1 MNSWDFR
8 ATANYNDAFGG
19 DTHIV
24 NVFGGLEVS
33 NTDRNRTYFNGV
45 GMQYDM
51 GYLGSYDY
59 RYFKKASED
68 NEMYYELKNSY
79 NRKAAFF
86 GTATYS
92 YKRRY
97 TLNGTVRYEG
107 SNRLGKATSAR
118 WLPTWNVSA
127 AWNAHEE
134 AWFENIFKNALTHAT
149 LKASYSLTADDPST
163 NNAAIIIQ
171 SYNPWRVFATEK
183 ESGLEIYD
191 FANPDL
197 TYEKK
202 HELNLGIDLGFLNNR
217 INVQF
222 DWFRRD
228 NYDLI
233 GPRQTNGTKGTITE
247 YANIASMRSHGEEL
261 SISTK
266 NIMSKDFQ
274 WNTDFIFS
282 HVKTKVTELDNRQRI
297 IDMITGSGFALE
309 GYPYRS
315 LFSLDFQGLNKDG
328 IPQVINEEGNV
339 VTSDIYFQSRD
350 VDYLV
355 YEGPTDPT
363 ITGSLGNTFS
373 YKGWHLNIFA
383 TYSFG
388 NVVRLDPAFHA
399 SYSDLDAMPKE
410 FKNRWTMAGDELKTD
425 IPVIADLREQSQ
437 DTYLRYAYNAYNRS
451 TARVAKGDFIRMKEI
466 SIGYDFPKSWI
477 SRLSL
482 NSLSAKL
489 QATNLFLIYA
499 DKKLNGQD
507 PEFFN
512 NGGVAVPMARQFTF
526 TLRVGL

>member
-1 MNSWDFR
+1 
-8 ATANYNDAFGG
+8 
-19 DTHIV
+19 
-24 NVFGGLEVS
+24 
-33 NTDRNRTYFNGV
+33 
-45 GMQYDM
+45 
-51 GYLGSYDY
+51 
-59 RYFKKASED
+59 
-68 NEMYYELKNSY
+68 
-79 NRKAAFF
+79 
-86 GTATYS
+86 
-92 YKRRY
+92 
-97 TLNGTVRYEG
+97 
-107 SNRLGKATSAR
+107 LGKATSAR
-118 WLPTWNVSA
+118 WLPTWNISG

-134 AWFENIFKNALTHAT
+134 NWFEDVFGSALTHAT

-163 NNAAIIIQ
+163 NNAAVIIQ
-171 SYNPWRVFATEK
+171 SFNPWRLFASDK
-183 ESGLEIYD
+183 ESGLEIHD

-202 HELNLGIDLGFLNNR
+202 HELNLGVDLGFLNNR

-247 YANIASMRSHGEEL
+247 YANVASMRSHGEEL

-266 NIMSKDFQ
+266 NIMTKDFQ

-282 HVKTKVTELDNRQRI
+282 HVKTKVTELENRKQI
-297 IDMITGSGFALE
+297 IDMVTGSGFTME

-315 LFSLDFQGLNKDG
+315 LFSIDFQGLNEQG
-328 IPQVINEEGNV
+328 IPQFINEEGKK
-339 VTSDIYFQSRD
+339 VTSDIYFQSRV
-350 VDYLV
+350 VDYLI

-373 YKGWHLNIFA
+373 YKGWHLNLFA

-388 NVVRLDPAFHA
+388 NKVRLDPAFHA

-410 FKNRWTMAGDELKTD
+410 FKNRWTMAGDENYTD
-425 IPVIADLREQSQ
+425 IPVIADLRQRQQ
-437 DTYLRYAYNAYNRS
+437 DTYLSYAYNAFNRS

-466 SIGYDFPKSWI
+466 SLSYDFPKAWI
-477 SRLSL
+477 SHLSL
-482 NSLSAKL
+482 NTLSAKL
-489 QATNLFLIYA
+489 QATNLFLIYS

-512 NGGVAVPMARQFTF
+512 NGGVAVPMSRQFTF
-526 TLRVGL
+526 TLRIGL

>member
-1 MNSWDFR
+1 
-8 ATANYNDAFGG
+8 
-19 DTHIV
+19 
-24 NVFGGLEVS
+24 
-33 NTDRNRTYFNGV
+33 
-45 GMQYDM
+45 
-51 GYLGSYDY
+51 
-59 RYFKKASED
+59 
-68 NEMYYELKNSY
+68 
-79 NRKAAFF
+79 
-86 GTATYS
+86 
-92 YKRRY
+92 
-97 TLNGTVRYEG
+97 
-107 SNRLGKATSAR
+107 
-118 WLPTWNVSA
+118 
-127 AWNAHEE
+127 
-134 AWFENIFKNALTHAT
+134 
-149 LKASYSLTADDPST
+149 
-163 NNAAIIIQ
+163 
-171 SYNPWRVFATEK
+171 
-183 ESGLEIYD
+183 
-191 FANPDL
+191 
-197 TYEKK
+197 
-202 HELNLGIDLGFLNNR
+202 
-217 INVQF
+217 
-222 DWFRRD
+222 
-228 NYDLI
+228 
-233 GPRQTNGTKGTITE
+233 
-247 YANIASMRSHGEEL
+247 
-261 SISTK
+261 
-266 NIMSKDFQ
+266 MSKDFQ